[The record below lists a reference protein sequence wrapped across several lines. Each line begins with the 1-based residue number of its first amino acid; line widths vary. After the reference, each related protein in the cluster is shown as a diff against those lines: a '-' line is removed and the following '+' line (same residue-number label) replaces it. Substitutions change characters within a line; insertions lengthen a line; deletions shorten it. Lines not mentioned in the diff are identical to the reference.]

1 MLDHHMLRPAIIL
14 AIALTATLAH
24 AAGAKPHAVS
34 LGAVHKVPYSTAGDP
49 AGARSD
55 ETELRIRPLVV
66 DGKVKEWTT
75 GDAHDIT
82 DRSFVVRRAIRL
94 NDALPTDAGGHTG
107 AARWVWQRGPWL
119 LIDRISGKVTA
130 LRLPDYDPAVSDV
143 VWFRDYAAYC
153 GLNSTGRQLYAV
165 VAQIAARRPLLSKKL
180 HEWNPI
186 GHPTPACTLAAWQRE
201 PLRIAFQPTGGQQ
214 VSFDLVGLS
223 AVLVEDGDSADTTD
237 ASN

>member
-1 MLDHHMLRPAIIL
+1 MLRVSFSL
-14 AIALTATLAH
+14 ALALTASLAH
-24 AAGAKPHAVS
+24 AAGAKPHVVV
-34 LGAVHKVPYSTAGDP
+34 LGAVRKVPYSVIGDP
-49 AGARSD
+49 AGARKDESD
-55 ETELRIRPLVV
+55 LRVRPLLV

-153 GLNSTGRQLYAV
+153 GLSSSGRQLYAV
-165 VAQIAARRPLLSKKL
+165 VAQIAARRPVLSKKL

-186 GHPTPACTLAAWQRE
+186 DHPSPACSPAVWQRE
-201 PLRIAFQPTGGQQ
+201 PLRIGFQSAGSPP

-223 AVLVEDGDSADTTD
+223 AVLVEDGDSGDAGD